1 MEIDDMQGKFFI
13 IYCMFILFQEDFVDI
28 DKFIY
33 CFSFGVG
40 D

>member
-1 MEIDDMQGKFFI
+1 METDDMQGKFLT

-28 DKFIY
+28 DKFTY
-33 CFSFGVG
+33 CLSSGVG